1 MMQLVVPMAGL
12 GQRFTNAGYDL
23 PKPLIP
29 VDGVPMVVRAVE
41 DYPAADRQVFV
52 VHAEHVRRFQIDGL
66 LRRYFPEC
74 RIVVTPVVTEGQACT
89 VRLAGRELQSGDS
102 VLVAA
107 CDNSH
112 LYDAQEFERLTSE
125 ERYDCLIWTYR
136 HDSRVLRRPE
146 AHGWVRTRVNSTQ
159 VELVSCKQPVSSTP
173 MEDHA
178 VSGCFWFRSARQMLS
193 AIDAQVAAAHRVGRE
208 FYLDVTPNVLLRQGA
223 RVGVFEVEKYIGWGT
238 PDDLHDY
245 ERWGR
250 YFASRGREL
259 VRS

>member
-1 MMQLVVPMAGL
+1 MQLVVPMAGL
-12 GQRFTNAGYDL
+12 GQRFSSAGYET

-29 VDGVPMVVRAVE
+29 VDGVPMVVRAVW
-41 DYPAADRQVFV
+41 DYPPTDRRVFV
-52 VHAEHVRRFQIDGL
+52 VHAEHLRQFQIDDV
-66 LRRYFPEC
+66 LRHYFPDC
-74 RIVVTPVVTEGQACT
+74 RIVTTPVVTQGQACT
-89 VRLAGRELQSGDS
+89 VRLAGTELDPDDS

-112 LYDAQEFERLTSE
+112 LYDEQEFERLTSE

-146 AHGWVRTRVNSTQ
+146 AHGWVRTRGETR
-159 VELVSCKQPVSSTP
+159 EAEFVSCKQPVSPTP

-178 VSGCFWFRSARQMLS
+178 VSGCFWFRSARQMLA
-193 AIDAQVAAAHRVGRE
+193 AIDAQVAAADRVGHE

-238 PDDLHDY
+238 PDDLEDY

-250 YFASRGREL
+250 YFASRGCEM

>member
-1 MMQLVVPMAGL
+1 MQLVVPMAGL
-12 GQRFTNAGYDL
+12 GQRFSSAGYEL

-29 VDGVPMVVRAVE
+29 VDDVPMVVRAVW
-41 DYPAADRQVFV
+41 DYPATTRLVFV
-52 VHAEHVRRFQIDGL
+52 VHAEHVRRFQIDEVL
-66 LRRYFPEC
+66 KQYFPHC
-74 RIVVTPVVTEGQACT
+74 RIVVTPTVTQGQACT
-89 VRLAGRELQSGDS
+89 VRLAGDELEPNDS

-112 LYDAQEFERLTSE
+112 LYDADQFERRT
-125 ERYDCLIWTYR
+125 RDDRFDCLIWTYR

-146 AHGWVRTRVNSTQ
+146 AHGWVQTRGNSTD
-159 VELVSCKQPVSSTP
+159 VERVSCKLPLSSSS
-173 MEDHA
+173 MDDHA
-178 VSGCFWFRSARQMLS
+178 ISGCFWFRSARQMLA
-193 AIDAQVAAAHRVGRE
+193 AIDSQVAEAQRVGNE

-238 PDDLHDY
+238 PDDLEDY

-250 YFASRGREL
+250 YFAGRGCEL